1 MFPMPNSNFELRRFF
16 CASRRRSAAAM
27 FLLFPALFLA
37 APLFAA
43 ADFRTV
49 ESRSG
54 QFLIRCREPFSP
66 PPLLE
71 DEKAA
76 GLITLTPELA
86 AISAERIKENL
97 LQLLGAPDRWRGKIR
112 LHFRPGKSNPDLFQ
126 VRSARFSNGWT
137 YQVAISAKIRRQ
149 VWLRNCVAL
158 LLLEIGNRLA
168 GERSVE
174 IPFWLIDGIA
184 TELRHSALLDLSPSH
199 AERLRLGAPD
209 SNSVF
214 PNQLYQDALLS
225 TRRWLS
231 QNPPAS
237 AAELFFPEDQHW
249 RGRKNPLFAHSAHL
263 FLRRLLDLRAG
274 KASLRQFLSALPTR
288 LNWQQAFF
296 PSFQP
301 HFQKMLDLEKWWA
314 VILSDFLTNP
324 YSAPIDPQK
333 FEIGSRPPEE
343 TLAQLEQLFSLPAL
357 VGRKR
362 DEIAQRERFSLQQ
375 AIAQWDYADQKSALE
390 PIVNRLSILA
400 IYAHPQLAP
409 LLRDYQKTLR
419 NYLSK
424 RDQAGRQSSAK
435 RPLQMR
441 RRPQRIAQKTQQKLN
456 QLDDQRRQLSN
467 PTPANPPQTKESQTP
482 NSSKQTKTLPPQL

>member
-1 MFPMPNSNFELRRFF
+1 MPNPNFGLHCFF
-16 CASRRRSAAAM
+16 CAFRRAATT
-27 FLLFPALFLA
+27 FPLLPALCLA
-37 APLFAA
+37 SALSA

-66 PPLLE
+66 PFLRE

-86 AISAERIKENL
+86 AVSAERIKESL

-112 LHFRPGKSNPDLFQ
+112 FHFHPGKPNPNLFQ
-126 VRSARFSNGWT
+126 VHSARFSNGWT
-137 YQVAISAKIRRQ
+137 YQVSLNPKIRRQ
-149 VWLRNCVAL
+149 TWLRNCIAL

-168 GERSVE
+168 GEQSVE

-184 TELRHSALLDLSPSH
+184 TELRHSAPLDLSPSH
-199 AERLRLGAPD
+199 AERLRLGAANPKP
-209 SNSVF
+209 VF

-237 AAELFFPEDQHW
+237 AAELFFPEDQHL
-249 RGRKNPLFAHSAHL
+249 RGTKKQTFAPSAHL
-263 FLRRLLDLRAG
+263 FFRRLLDLRAG

-296 PSFQP
+296 PSFEP
-301 HFQKMLDLEKWWA
+301 HFQKMLDVEKWWA
-314 VILSDFLTNP
+314 LTLTDFLTNP
-324 YSAPIDPQK
+324 YSPPLDPQK
-333 FEIGSRPPEE
+333 FEIGSRLPKE

-357 VGRKR
+357 VGRQR
-362 DEIAQRERFSLQQ
+362 NQIAQREHFSLQQ
-375 AIAQWDYADQKSALE
+375 AIAQWDYADQKPALE
-390 PIVNRLSILA
+390 QILHRLDILA

-409 LLRDYQKTLR
+409 LILDYQKTLR
-419 NYLSK
+419 NYLSQ
-424 RDQAGRQSSAK
+424 RDQAGRQPSAK
-435 RPLQMR
+435 RPLQIR
-441 RRPQRIAQKTQQKLN
+441 HRPQHIAQKTQQKLN
-456 QLDDQRRQLSN
+456 QLDAQRRQLS
-467 PTPANPPQTKESQTP
+467 TPLTQTKEPQTP
-482 NSSKQTKTLPPQL
+482 NSPTQTKMPTPQL

>member
-1 MFPMPNSNFELRRFF
+1 MPNPNFVPRRFF
-16 CASRRRSAAAM
+16 RASRRRIASTM
-27 FLLFPALFLA
+27 FSLFPALCLA
-37 APLFAA
+37 SSLLAA

-66 PPLLE
+66 PNLIE

-86 AISAERIKENL
+86 AVSAERIKESL
-97 LQLLGAPDRWRGKIR
+97 LQLLGASDRWRGKIR
-112 LHFRPGKSNPDLFQ
+112 IHFHPGKPNPDLFQ
-126 VRSARFSNGWT
+126 VRSARFSNGWA
-137 YQVAISAKIRRQ
+137 YQVVISPKIRRQ
-149 VWLRNCVAL
+149 TWLRNCVAL
-158 LLLEIGNRLA
+158 LLLEVGNRLA

-184 TELRHSALLDLSPSH
+184 TELRHTALLDISPSH
-199 AERLRLGAPD
+199 AERLRLGAANP
-209 SNSVF
+209 NPVF

-225 TRRWLS
+225 TRRWLA

-237 AAELFFPEDQHW
+237 AAELFFPEDQHL
-249 RGRKNPLFAHSAHL
+249 RGQKEQLFAHSAHL
-263 FLRRLLDLRAG
+263 FFRRLLDLRAG

-296 PSFQP
+296 PSFES
-301 HFQKMLDLEKWWA
+301 HFPKMLDVEKWWA

-333 FEIGSRPPEE
+333 FAIGSRPLEE

-362 DEIAQRERFSLQQ
+362 NEIAQRERFSLQQ
-375 AIAQWDYADQKSALE
+375 AITQWDYADQKPALE
-390 PIVNRLSILA
+390 LILHRLEVLA

-409 LLRDYQKTLR
+409 LIRDYQKTLR
-419 NYLSK
+419 NYLSQLN
-424 RDQAGRQSSAK
+424 QANRPSPSTK
-435 RPLQMR
+435 RPLSIRQ
-441 RRPQRIAQKTQQKLN
+441 RPKHIAQKNQQKLN
-456 QLDDQRRQLSN
+456 QLDSQRRQLSN
-467 PTPANPPQTKESQTP
+467 PPTQTKELQPP
-482 NSSKQTKTLPPQL
+482 NSSKQTKTDPQ

>member
-1 MFPMPNSNFELRRFF
+1 MPDSDFGPRRFF
-16 CASRRRSAAAM
+16 YASRRRAAATM
-27 FLLFPALFLA
+27 FLLFLTLGMDST
-37 APLFAA
+37 LFAA

-66 PPLLE
+66 PSLRE

-76 GLITLTPELA
+76 GLITLTPELVA
-86 AISAERIKENL
+86 VSAERVKEDL
-97 LQLLGAPDRWRGKIR
+97 LQLLGASDRWRGKIR
-112 LHFRPGKSNPDLFQ
+112 FHFRPGKPNPDLFQ
-126 VRSARFSNGWT
+126 VRSARFSNGWA
-137 YQVAISAKIRRQ
+137 YQVVISSKIRRQ

-174 IPFWLIDGIA
+174 IPFWLIDGIS
-184 TELRHSALLDLSPSH
+184 TELQHSALLDLSPSH
-199 AERLRLGAPD
+199 AERLRLGA
-209 SNSVF
+209 SNPNPVF

-237 AAELFFPEDQHW
+237 AAELFFPEDQHL
-249 RGRKNPLFAHSAHL
+249 RGPKKRLFAHSSHL
-263 FLRRLLDLRAG
+263 FFRRLLDLRAG
-274 KASLRQFLSALPTR
+274 KASLRQFLSDLPTR

-301 HFQKMLDLEKWWA
+301 HFQEMLDVEKWWA

-343 TLAQLEQLFSLPAL
+343 TFAQLEQLFSLPAL

-362 DEIAQRERFSLQQ
+362 NEIAQRERFSLQQ
-375 AIAQWDYADQKSALE
+375 VIAQWDYADQKPALE
-390 PIVNRLSILA
+390 QIVHRLSILA

-419 NYLSK
+419 NYLSE
-424 RDQAGRQSSAK
+424 RDQANRPTLATK
-435 RPLQMR
+435 HPLQIR

-456 QLDDQRRQLSN
+456 QLDAQRRQLSN
-467 PTPANPPQTKESQTP
+467 PTSANPPTQAKESQTP
-482 NSSKQTKTLPPQL
+482 NLPTQTKTTPPQL